1 MKRWIR
7 DHFDGD
13 TFHPL
18 AGHVADTQQEW
29 KSSGNRW
36 QQFQVEDGKAFW
48 EYNNPYG
55 YDNYARY
62 ILIEPP
68 QIDLTA
74 ENRYEWTLNRFP
86 VQYMGSAGFF
96 YRPQEA
102 LLVFETPD
110 WLTTGYKTRVNAV
123 RVQYDRYYRELR
135 VSTPTSSDDFSL
147 DQGMEAPAA
156 WYTPLP
162 ALDHEDHPDSYHFEI
177 VTTPSG
183 ITLKLNGDTIYTN
196 ASRRTVW
203 WGNAGSNSSGGLA
216 RFAGLGCVTGYGADL
231 LGADGGFNPG
241 SSIPIG
247 FHTQRGVIE
256 FTEMRVNFV
265 ELETSAR
272 PPLRQLHRRDEKKP
286 GGAPH
291 ERHTQ
296 SRPLW
301 QYGGYN

>member
-13 TFHPL
+13 SFHPL
-18 AGHVADTQQEW
+18 AGHVANTQQEW
-29 KSSGNRW
+29 ESAGNSW

-48 EYNNPYG
+48 EYTNPFG

-86 VQYMGSAGFF
+86 VQYMDRAGVF
-96 YRPQEA
+96 YRAQEA
-102 LLVFETPD
+102 LLAFETPD
-110 WLTTGYKTRVNAV
+110 WTTTGYKTRVNAV
-123 RVQYDRYYRELR
+123 RVQYDRYSRELR

-147 DQGMEAPAA
+147 DQGMEPASA

-162 ALDHEDHPDSYHFEI
+162 ALDDEDHPDSYHFEI

-183 ITLKLNGDTIYTN
+183 ITLKLNGDTVYEDVP
-196 ASRRTVW
+196 RPTVW
-203 WGNAGSNSSGGLA
+203 WGNSGQNSTGGLA
-216 RFAGLGCVTGYGADL
+216 RFAGLGCVTGYGRAL
-231 LGADGGFNPG
+231 LGADGGFHPG

-265 ELETSAR
+265 ELELDDHIPYYQNGR
-272 PPLRQLHRRDEKKP
+272 KDGLN
-286 GGAPH
+286 GGSQF
-291 ERHTQ
+291 Q
-296 SRPLW
+296 SYDQRSLW
-301 QYGGYN
+301 QQNINK